1 MPDPLSPAV
10 AAGVAKSLAGPA
22 TTWIWDKAKDAKYVR
37 DLRRLVGGEEL
48 HPKVKKVF
56 ERAVADASQGLPHL
70 SDQAVED
77 FTSAPANRQI
87 LRQWIWEP
95 ERAELQME
103 RLDLSSAAGRQEQAN
118 LRHFIERLPE
128 AIEHHRKDVFD
139 DESWLVIRQVTATI
153 REESG
158 KTRAHV
164 TQEGQ
169 RRDKTVEREHQKSR
183 KHFDSRVEQMK
194 DDLLSELKA
203 SGGGDQSRVEASI
216 QEDLGEIER
225 LIEKKRIEP
234 ALNMG
239 HRTLSKIEREGLS
252 EEAHRT
258 AHQHLANAYLTT
270 TNREGEALPHVQ
282 YLADHAPN
290 ENARLRNQA
299 LGAYLRS
306 DPERALTLAEKALAE
321 DPDDQTT
328 LLLKAHVLARSGKEG
343 GAADFY
349 EDVANLSKADD
360 LYNLGQIEILAGR
373 YERALGRAQNAL
385 EQGFS
390 GPDVRFLYGIS
401 VVFQRQE
408 QVECGKVGLP
418 DTMREKLS
426 EAKNHLGRA
435 IDSFEEMPGRAAS
448 AYFYRGVVHLQLGD
462 DGKGMEDLKR
472 AHELTPSDPAALH
485 NLVLLALDRGDAT
498 QARRYF
504 EKLSAADHDVDLA
517 TMLSMETAIF
527 HLEGNPHGAV
537 DALRDS
543 LSDEL
548 PDDTEFRV
556 RLQLMKALREN
567 LEPEKAEEIL
577 GALRS
582 ERPGHPQLLAEE
594 GFIARDRDD
603 LDRAVENFRRAREE
617 AQGQLVAYA
626 TAKLAD
632 VLFERA
638 QSTGSSEDFEE
649 ALQLYRKRPLPS
661 SRDQAIVKEALCL
674 LHLGRYPECVDV
686 CHTHLGDGSP
696 RPVLKKILAR
706 VHAFHENYRKAA
718 DLYKQ
723 VAVQGDTDAEAL
735 LHCSQCY
742 AMIGEGSKASG
753 AADKVAGQ
761 VEDSSPLDQLML
773 SQTYLA
779 CGELESAVRHAYL
792 AQKHGP
798 DERQCLEQYIWLFLT
813 RSGDIED
820 RDAAEE
826 KHIQAYQGLLV
837 EYTER
842 FPNSEF
848 LQQIEVPQDPEEV
861 LQALRKRLP
870 SPKQKETFEKALRE
884 TPLPIGTIA
893 EFSGRSVA
901 DTWKLVTTSPDL
913 EVAADEGPRE
923 LLARELEH
931 AREADAII
939 LDLVP
944 LLTISEL
951 GLLDRLSTCFEH
963 IYVPQAA
970 FNDLNDLLRRE
981 LSEEGESRRYLS
993 RDPESDAGIALTEFP
1008 PEPRD
1013 AFLEDLRELRDF
1025 IRETGPVD
1033 LIGQTIGRE
1042 APDVGEG
1049 DLFSEETAHWGSDNR
1064 EKSVED
1070 EPPADHDAS
1079 ATEKVSTSDDAT
1091 GRDEASP
1098 SDEASAGDKGAS
1110 EEASTGGQVP
1120 TDGKEPA
1127 DYEDLIGRPAAELIR
1142 EGPIRGLTIY
1152 AEDHLVRKIARSEDA
1167 RAFGIRALLGA
1178 LREAEEI
1185 SEWEYHYSRIRLL
1198 EMGYGF
1204 PFTSAETIAFAIRE
1218 EGIPASLSRA
1228 ALQALEDP
1236 RNDVQPVFCIA
1247 LRLLLWLWSTHQGPV
1262 YINSGQSLTVT
1273 WSWRVLDAVSS
1284 NESEKRLELI
1294 EDLHATFQAARSSI
1308 VSLLGR
1314 EKCAGLVQSVHMWKD
1329 EVFREHEG
1337 KNQTE

>member
-22 TTWIWDKAKDAKYVR
+22 TTWIWEKAKDAKYIR
-37 DLRRLVGGEEL
+37 DLRRLVGGEKL

-56 ERAVADASQGLPHL
+56 ERAVADASQDLPHL

-77 FTSAPANRQI
+77 FTSVPDNRQI

-103 RLDLSSAAGRQEQAN
+103 RLDLSPAAGRQEQAN

-128 AIEHHRKDVFD
+128 AIEHHRQEVFD
-139 DESWLVIRQVTATI
+139 DDAWLVIRQVTATI

-169 RRDKTVEREHQKSR
+169 RRDKTIEREHQKSR
-183 KHFDSRVEQMK
+183 EHLDSRVEQMK
-194 DDLLSELKA
+194 EDLLSELKA
-203 SGGGDQSRVEASI
+203 SSGGDESRVEASI
-216 QEDLGEIER
+216 REDLDEIDR
-225 LIEKKRIEP
+225 LMEEKRIEP
-234 ALNMG
+234 ALEMG
-239 HRTLSKIEREGLS
+239 HRTLSKIEREDLS

-258 AHQHLANAYLTT
+258 VHQHLANAYLTT
-270 TNREGEALPHVQ
+270 TDREGEALPHVQ

-299 LGAYLRS
+299 LGAYLGG
-306 DPERALTLAEKALAE
+306 DPERALTLAEQALAV
-321 DPDDQTT
+321 DPDDQTA
-328 LLLKAHVLARSGKEG
+328 LLLKAHVLAKSGKEG
-343 GAADFY
+343 EAADFY
-349 EDVANLSKADD
+349 EGVADLSDADD

-373 YERALGRAQNAL
+373 YGSALERAQQAL
-385 EQGFS
+385 EQGFN
-390 GPDVRFLYGIS
+390 GPDVRFLYGLS

-408 QVECGKVGLP
+408 QVESGRVGLP
-418 DTMREKLS
+418 ETMREKLS
-426 EAKNHLGRA
+426 EAKDHLGRA
-435 IDSFEEMPGRAAS
+435 INAFEDMPGRTAS

-485 NLVLLALDRGDAT
+485 NLVLLALDRGDAA

-504 EKLSAADHDVDLA
+504 EKLSAADHDVDLP
-517 TMLSMETAIF
+517 TILSMETAIF
-527 HLEGNPHGAV
+527 HLEGNPQGAV
-537 DALRDS
+537 DALKDS
-543 LSDEL
+543 LNDEL
-548 PDDTEFRV
+548 SGDTKFRV

-577 GALRS
+577 GVLRS
-582 ERPGHPQLLAEE
+582 ERPDHPRLLAEE
-594 GFIARDRDD
+594 GSIARDRDD
-603 LDRAVENFRRAREE
+603 LDRAVEKFRRAREE

-626 TAKLAD
+626 TGMLAD

-638 QSTGSSEDFEE
+638 QNTDSSEDFEE
-649 ALQLYRKRPLPS
+649 ALQLYRERPLPS
-661 SRDQAIVKEALCL
+661 SRDQAIVREALCL
-674 LHLGRYPECVDV
+674 LHLGRYPECVDL
-686 CHTHLGDGSP
+686 CQAHLRDGRR

-706 VHAFHENYRKAA
+706 VHAYHENYRKAA

-753 AADKVAGQ
+753 AADKVAGK
-761 VEDSSPLDQLML
+761 VEASSPLDQLML

-779 CGELESAVRHAYL
+779 CGELKSAVHHAYL

-798 DERQCLEQYIWLFLT
+798 GERQCLEHYIWLFLT

-820 RDAAEE
+820 QDAAEE
-826 KHIQAYQGLLV
+826 KHIKAYQRLLIDYP
-837 EYTER
+837 EQ

-848 LQQIEVPQDPEEV
+848 LQRIEVPQDPEEV
-861 LQALRKRLP
+861 VQVLQKRLP
-870 SPKQKETFEKALRE
+870 SPKQKKNFEKVLRE

-901 DTWKLVTTSPDL
+901 DTWKLLTTSPDL

-923 LLARELEH
+923 LLARESEH

-944 LLTISEL
+944 LLTLSEL
-951 GLLDRLSTCFEH
+951 GLLDRLSTRFEH

-1013 AFLEDLRELRDF
+1013 NFLEDLRELRDF
-1025 IRETGPVD
+1025 IRDTGSVD
-1033 LIGQTIGRE
+1033 MIGQTIGRE
-1042 APDVGEG
+1042 EPAVDETGF
-1049 DLFSEETAHWGSDNR
+1049 LSAETAPGTSDNH
-1064 EKSVED
+1064 ENLVED
-1070 EPPADHDAS
+1070 EPSADHGTS
-1079 ATEKVSTSDDAT
+1079 ATEEVSASDQAS
-1091 GRDEASP
+1091 GGDEAST
-1098 SDEASAGDKGAS
+1098 SDEASADDG
-1110 EEASTGGQVP
+1110 EARKEAATGRQVP
-1120 TDGKEPA
+1120 AGGNESA

-1152 AEDHLVRKIARSEDA
+1152 AEDHFVRKIARSEGA
-1167 RAFGIRALLGA
+1167 RAFGTRAFLGA

-1185 SEWEYHYSRIRLL
+1185 SEREYHYSRIRLL

-1236 RNDVQPVFCIA
+1236 RNDLQPIFFIA

-1262 YINSGQSLTVT
+1262 YLDSGPSLTVT

-1284 NESEKRLELI
+1284 NENERRIELI
-1294 EDLHATFQAARSSI
+1294 EDLHASFQTARSSL
-1308 VSLLGR
+1308 VSLLGH
-1314 EKCAGLVQSVHMWKD
+1314 EKWAGLVRSVHIWKE
-1329 EVFREHEG
+1329 EVFREHG
-1337 KNQTE
+1337 DKNQTD